1 MRASLCGSSSP
12 DGALFG
18 VPSHSERKSKKKK
31 QKRESMCCLSNS
43 SVKLQLGHLTQ

>member
-18 VPSHSERKSKKKK
+18 VPSRTERKSKKKK
-31 QKRESMCCLSNS
+31 KTKERKHVL
-43 SVKLQLGHLTQ
+43 SVKFKR

>member
-18 VPSHSERKSKKKK
+18 VPSRTERKSKKKK
-31 QKRESMCCLSNS
+31 TKERKHVL
-43 SVKLQLGHLTQ
+43 SVKFKR

>member
-31 QKRESMCCLSNS
+31 NKREKACAVCQIQALNCN
-43 SVKLQLGHLTQ
+43 